1 MHPFTKHSDA
11 LLHPEGLQP
20 NAPAL
25 AVVAAVW
32 TRRQSGVLL
41 GPVTDTVMI
50 RGEPH
55 RPEGVGDIVRALYTG
70 TLVFRPGERNERPG
84 IKFLGPHLYEAGRRL
99 SDQAALRRQPDAYLV
114 DAPGAE
120 AARRLP
126 LHPVTRALLARR
138 PATGSPLRALF
149 REVAVDQNRVFEDI
163 AVLVAL
169 GLLQL
174 DDRRTVD
181 LPEVEETPPPPRRAR
196 DVLARRLRRDWDRMT
211 GCDDWGVLGVAP
223 TMDDRAIE
231 RACDRMLR
239 RYSGLVSDASLQP
252 DARDLARLLH
262 RRVGEAVARIRPEAS
277 NH

>member
-11 LLHPEGLQP
+11 LLHPEEMLP

-25 AVVAAVW
+25 AVATAVW
-32 TRRQSGVLL
+32 TRRQSGVLM
-41 GPVTDTVMI
+41 GPVTDTLMI

-70 TLVFRPGERNERPG
+70 SLVFRPGERTERPG
-84 IKFLGPHLYEAGRRL
+84 INFLGPHLYEAGRRL
-99 SDQAALRRQPDAYLV
+99 ADQPALRQQPDCFLV

-126 LHPVTRALLARR
+126 LHPVTRAMLARR
-138 PATGSPLRALF
+138 PEGGASLRALF

-174 DDRRTVD
+174 DDRSPRAE
-181 LPEVEETPPPPRRAR
+181 PAIEETPPPPRRAR
-196 DVLARRLRRDWDRMT
+196 DILAHRLRRDWDRMQ
-211 GCDDWGVLGVAP
+211 GNDDWGVVGVAP
-223 TMDDRAIE
+223 TMDERAID

-252 DARDLARLLH
+252 EARDLARLLH
-262 RRVGEAVARIRPEAS
+262 RRVGEAVARIRPETA
-277 NH
+277 